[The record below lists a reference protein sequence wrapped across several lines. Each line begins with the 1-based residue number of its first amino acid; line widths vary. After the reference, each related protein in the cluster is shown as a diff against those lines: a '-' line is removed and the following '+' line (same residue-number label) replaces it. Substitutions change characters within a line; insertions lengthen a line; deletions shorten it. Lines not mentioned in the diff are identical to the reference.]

1 MTKSSAHTI
10 QIVLVVLIV
19 FLLSTTASSISFPQ
33 QKKGNTVVVSNQG
46 LQTTSSQKISDILS
60 MIDENLILDYLQNI
74 VGFGPRKTGTYGCEK
89 AAQYIH
95 KQFTDNGL
103 LARYQNWTGRGNEII
118 PHRYSSQNVEGT
130 IQGSDPTDTSIIIF
144 NAHYDSV
151 AKGPGANDD
160 GSGTVAV
167 LAAAYALSRF
177 DFKRTVKF
185 VTFAGEEIGL
195 VGSQAYTKE
204 AYERNDNILVEINAD
219 MVGHDE
225 GSRTMTVTAT
235 EDAGWVAE
243 IFQRLNANY
252 SIGLTV
258 NRGTINRETHNL
270 GGSDFSAFLPYSWEC
285 VCCWEGDHDP
295 NFHSPQDNLTNVNL
309 SYLVNTTRNIAAA
322 IAYLAD
328 MDQTPPQVRITS
340 PRVGFLYKEGI
351 QKRPLD
357 EFKTTVINNIWIWA
371 EVDNATIPIQ
381 RAEFYYD
388 GKLVYTDTEAP
399 FAWEFNKFS
408 LRKHQIIVMVFD
420 LLGRN
425 SSDWREIRFINLLKR
440 IS

>member
-1 MTKSSAHTI
+1 
-10 QIVLVVLIV
+10 
-19 FLLSTTASSISFPQ
+19 
-33 QKKGNTVVVSNQG
+33 
-46 LQTTSSQKISDILS
+46 
-60 MIDENLILDYLQNI
+60 
-74 VGFGPRKTGTYGCEK
+74 
-89 AAQYIH
+89 
-95 KQFTDNGL
+95 
-103 LARYQNWTGRGNEII
+103 
-118 PHRYSSQNVEGT
+118 
-130 IQGSDPTDTSIIIF
+130 
-144 NAHYDSV
+144 
-151 AKGPGANDD
+151 
-160 GSGTVAV
+160 
-167 LAAAYALSRF
+167 
-177 DFKRTVKF
+177 
-185 VTFAGEEIGL
+185 
-195 VGSQAYTKE
+195 
-204 AYERNDNILVEINAD
+204 VEINAD

-309 SYLVNTTRNIAAA
+309 SYLVNTTRNIAATL
-322 IAYLAD
+322 AYLAD

-351 QKRPLD
+351 QKHPLD

-408 LRKHQIIVMVFD
+408 LRKHQIIVVVFD